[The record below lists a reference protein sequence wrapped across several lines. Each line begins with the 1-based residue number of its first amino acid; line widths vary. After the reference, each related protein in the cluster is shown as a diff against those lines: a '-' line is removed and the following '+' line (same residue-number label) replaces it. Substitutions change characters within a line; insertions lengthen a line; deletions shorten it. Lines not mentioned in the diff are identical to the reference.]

1 MALRKLTCRTVPLK
15 LCINVPR
22 SLLVAVWRGLPLIN
36 FLRCAVIRVLME
48 SLTPRQ
54 TQFVMPSTGE
64 VYEKW
69 ITMKQIHARTHHDA
83 VLASRLVYDIEALP
97 DGASWL
103 MWIGDRTRAKKT
115 VLFLHGGG
123 YLLPLDPGQLEWCL
137 QAYVRAGQDIGVEV
151 AVAVLHYT
159 LCPEGQ
165 YPVQLCQAADALG
178 HILDSGTEPR
188 DIIIGGDSCGGN
200 LTVALLCH
208 ILHPHPAARRI
219 EVSQPLAAAFTVSP
233 WLSKRETGRAFDE
246 NRHLDMVSSKI
257 VHQSFTLTLRGSRH
271 VAEEREGK
279 GWAMPIDVDDAWF
292 IGMSNVVGQL
302 YVTVG
307 KNEVLRDEGIQLAE
321 SMLKRNPDME
331 IRLEVREKEAH
342 DFILLEGQICHMGN
356 AMKAMKAWM
365 LGVLSKSTSKT

>member
-1 MALRKLTCRTVPLK
+1 MQAITSRTRLSLFEILNLVVKVFTIVPLK
-15 LCINVPR
+15 LCINAPR

-83 VLASRLVYDIEALP
+83 VLASCLVYDIEALP

-219 EVSQPLAAAFTVSP
+219 ESV
-233 WLSKRETGRAFDE
+233 
-246 NRHLDMVSSKI
+246 
-257 VHQSFTLTLRGSRH
+257 TLTLRGSRH

-342 DFILLEGQICHMGN
+342 DFILLEGQICYMGN